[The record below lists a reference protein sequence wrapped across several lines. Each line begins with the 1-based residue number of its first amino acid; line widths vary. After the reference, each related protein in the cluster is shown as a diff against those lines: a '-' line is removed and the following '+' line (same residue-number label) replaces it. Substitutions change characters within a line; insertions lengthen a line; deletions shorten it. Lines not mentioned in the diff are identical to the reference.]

1 MITTD
6 SWPQVR
12 RAFRGTR
19 LRGVRAKGR
28 GIVVL
33 LSLLA
38 LLAAACG
45 GAEESSDD
53 QAAGTGSEAAG
64 ASEGGGDGEQV
75 QLRFAW
81 WGSDVRHELTNEVIE
96 AFEAEH
102 PNINIEGEFTGW
114 DEYWDRLA
122 TTVAG
127 GDTPDIM
134 QQESRYL
141 RDYADRGVLA
151 DMSTLDVLRTDALD
165 ELVLPTGEVD
175 GALYGVPSG
184 VNAYTIVAD
193 PALFEE
199 AGVEMPDD
207 ETWTWADFV
216 ETATAVSEATGGD
229 IYGVQDMGY
238 NEAGLQIMARQRGED
253 LYAPDGL
260 GLSEDTVRNWWQVSV
275 DLREQGAQ
283 PPSSETVEIQAGGI
297 EQSLMAT
304 GRGALGHWWTNE
316 LLALTELSGHDL
328 ELLRYPGESAFDQA
342 GMFFKPSM
350 FYSIAA
356 DSEHPEEAA
365 MFIDFLVNETA
376 AADILLSD
384 RGLPPNLEVRETV
397 SADLPETDQQSQDFL
412 AEIEGDLAEPPPL
425 PPVGAGEV
433 QEIIQRLNDEVV
445 FDRMTP
451 EEAAAQFMSE
461 ASAAVGGS

>member
-1 MITTD
+1 MITE
-6 SWPQVR
+6 
-12 RAFRGTR
+12 
-19 LRGVRAKGR
+19 VRAKSR
-28 GIVVL
+28 SIVVL
-33 LSLLA
+33 LAILA

-45 GAEESSDD
+45 GAEESADD
-53 QAAGTGSEAAG
+53 GAADDGAADAGSEAAG
-64 ASEGGGDGEQV
+64 ESGDDEQV
-75 QLRFAW
+75 ELRFAW
-81 WGSDVRHELTNEVIE
+81 WGSDVRHDLTNQAIE

-102 PNINIEGEFTGW
+102 PNISIEGEFTGW

-127 GDTPDIM
+127 GDTPDII

-151 DMSTLDVLRTDALD
+151 DMSAVGGTLRTDALD

-193 PALFEE
+193 PTLFEE
-199 AGVEMPDD
+199 AGVEMPDG
-207 ETWTWADFV
+207 ESWTWADYV
-216 ETATAVSEATGGD
+216 ETATAVSEAGGED
-229 IYGVQDMGY
+229 LFGAQDMGY
-238 NEAGLQIMARQRGED
+238 NEAGLQIFARQRGED

-260 GLSEDTVRNWWQVSV
+260 GLSEETVRDWWQIGV

-283 PPSSETVEIQAGGI
+283 PPDSLTAEIQAAGI

-316 LLALTELSGHDL
+316 LLALSELSGHDL
-328 ELLRYPGESAFDQA
+328 ELLRYPGETEASQA

-356 DSEHPEEAA
+356 DSEHPEEAV

-376 AADILLSD
+376 AAEILLSD
-384 RGLPPNLEVRETV
+384 RGLPSNLEVREAV
-397 SADLPETDQQSQDFL
+397 AADLPETDQLSQDFL
-412 AEIEGDLAEPPPL
+412 ASIEGDLAEPPPL

-433 QEIIQRLNDEVV
+433 QEVLQRLNDEVV
-445 FDRMTP
+445 FGRMTVD
-451 EEAAAQFMSE
+451 EAAAQFMSE
-461 ASAAVGGS
+461 AAAAIGTS